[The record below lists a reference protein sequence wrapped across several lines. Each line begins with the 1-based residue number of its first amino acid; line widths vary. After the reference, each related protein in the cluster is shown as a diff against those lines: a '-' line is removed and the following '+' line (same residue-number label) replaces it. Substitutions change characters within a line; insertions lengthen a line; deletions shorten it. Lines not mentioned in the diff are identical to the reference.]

1 MTNVT
6 LIGAGGKMGQ
16 RLTRNLKGS
25 GYAMRYVEVSE
36 TGKAALAEVGI
47 ITVPLQSALD
57 GTDAVILA
65 VPDNRIGQVAHQLAP
80 QLSSG
85 TMVVVLDAAAP
96 YAGELPNRDDLIY
109 FVTHPCH
116 PPVFSEETEPNAQR
130 DFFGGE
136 HAKQHIVCALMQGPE
151 AAYATGEQLAR
162 TIFQPVMRSHR
173 CTVEQMILLEPV
185 LSETVLATCL
195 TVIREA
201 TDEAVRRGVPAEA
214 ARDFVLGHLRVE
226 LAIVFQE
233 KKGAVFS
240 DGALKAIDAAMPA
253 LFQPDWKKVFE
264 PEDVHQS
271 VLQITKTE

>member
-1 MTNVT
+1 MTSVT

-16 RLTRNLKGS
+16 RLTRNLKS
-25 GYAMRYVEVSE
+25 TDYAMRYVEISE

-47 ITVPLQSALD
+47 TTVPLQSALE

-65 VPDNRIGQVAHQLAP
+65 VPDNRIGQVARQLAP
-80 QLSSG
+80 HLSSG
-85 TMVVVLDAAAP
+85 TMVMVLDAAAP
-96 YAGELPNRDDLIY
+96 YAGELPNRDDLVY

-116 PPVFSEETEPNAQR
+116 PPVFSVETDLDAQR

-136 HAKQHIVCALMQGPE
+136 YAKQHIVCALMQGPE
-151 AAYATGEQLAR
+151 NAYAAGERLAR

-195 TVIREA
+195 TVIRQA

-253 LFQPDWKKVFE
+253 LFRPDWRKVFE
-264 PEDVHQS
+264 PDAIRESVHQ
-271 VLQITKTE
+271 ITRTE

>member
-1 MTNVT
+1 MTSVT

-25 GYAMRYVEVSE
+25 DYALRYVEISE
-36 TGKAALAEVGI
+36 TGKAALAKLGVNTLPVQE
-47 ITVPLQSALD
+47 ALE
-57 GTDAVILA
+57 GAEAVILA
-65 VPDNRIGQVAHQLAP
+65 VPDNRIGQVAHQVAP
-80 QLSSG
+80 HLSSG
-85 TMVVVLDAAAP
+85 TMVMVLDAAAP
-96 YAGELPNRDDLIY
+96 YAGELPNRDDLVY

-116 PPVFSEETEPNAQR
+116 PPVFSEETDPDAQR

-136 HAKQHIVCALMQGPE
+136 HAKQHIVCSLMQGPE
-151 AAYATGEQLAR
+151 TAYTTGERLAR

-195 TVIREA
+195 TVIRQA

-240 DGALKAIDAAMPA
+240 DGALKAIDAAMPD
-253 LFQPDWKKVFE
+253 LFRPDWKKVFE
-264 PEDVHQS
+264 PDAIRESVHQ
-271 VLQITKTE
+271 ITRSE

>member
-1 MTNVT
+1 MTRVT

-16 RLTRNLKGS
+16 RLTRNLRGS
-25 GYAMRYVEVSE
+25 NYAMRYVEISE
-36 TGKAALAEVGI
+36 TGKAALADVGI
-47 ITVPLQSALD
+47 ATVQLQSALD
-57 GTDAVILA
+57 GAEAVILA

-80 QLSSG
+80 NLSSG

>member
-16 RLTRNLKGS
+16 RLTRNLRGS
-25 GYAMRYVEVSE
+25 NYAMRYVEISE

-47 ITVPLQSALD
+47 ATVPLQLALD
-57 GTDAVILA
+57 DAEAVILA
-65 VPDNRIGQVAHQLAP
+65 VPDNRIGQVAHHLAP
-80 QLSSG
+80 HLRSG

-136 HAKQHIVCALMQGPE
+136 YAKQHIVCALMQGPE